1 MKKNWL
7 VALAI
12 CCFRILYPFSAD
24 VCVRARFSF
33 TVFLLSTYI
42 EPTVFF
48 RLSSCLPSCASCC
61 IFISISIC
69 RFGSNHSIS
78 ALVFGHSVRLRSS
91 IALYRRIMFFCY
103 FLFLFFIFV
112 RLESPP
118 VCWKTGLLKFSL
130 WKTKS
135 FLPFCSVVPL
145 ELMVCVLEFLGY
157 VLGFGLISVESWEL
171 PPPFCFSPISYWI
184 FTFQNLMS
192 ASCCVLDGYVMSLP
206 SVFAHLLLDFHIS
219 EFYVCQLLSSGRLG
233 QLSAVIWDL

>member
-1 MKKNWL
+1 
-7 VALAI
+7 
-12 CCFRILYPFSAD
+12 

-103 FLFLFFIFV
+103 FLFFFFYLRSVGIPSSVLKNRALEVFPV
-112 RLESPP
+112 EDQKLSTFLQCSAFGTHGLCFGISRLCS
-118 VCWKTGLLKFSL
+118 WL
-130 WKTKS
+130 WS
-135 FLPFCSVVPL
+135 
-145 ELMVCVLEFLGY
+145 
-157 VLGFGLISVESWEL
+157 
-171 PPPFCFSPISYWI
+171 
-184 FTFQNLMS
+184 
-192 ASCCVLDGYVMSLP
+192 
-206 SVFAHLLLDFHIS
+206 H
-219 EFYVCQLLSSGRLG
+219 
-233 QLSAVIWDL
+233 